1 MGWKNKNPANRPWRA
16 SQDGGG
22 ASANAARWH
31 IWPGSWSS
39 PRSQAKAKAGPP
51 ARYDQVQVQNNASH
65 VDRRAPGGPPGLA
78 EGRDGLMQGVQKALT
93 ASKRCD
99 TKIRR
104 LLETKELRQT
114 QWAQWRQQ
122 TVANFMKQ
130 KRLYEADLARIDE
143 EVAALQTQGEEAARQ
158 MTELV
163 VHGPPAMET
172 AGPTADEEEA
182 WGAALEQANV
192 DPPMMDF
199 MRQAYAAAQAAA
211 QATRQQHTEGQQRLG
226 QHGLGIMP
234 AQMMER
240 LVGCPPPMQYVPPPA
255 PPAPPTSHP
264 PMETTET
271 RRLEPSSLGPPP
283 AMVPTDAAALG
294 TAVPQGYAAI
304 SPSQQRIRAEPYPPT
319 SPLPNLPS
327 RPEENRA
334 PTPVP
339 EGPVPPDTGS
349 GGLPQRDG
357 IKDTSK
363 HPPAKVAPTGL
374 SLGQKLEA
382 KREAARGTAMQPFR
396 KNLNAAAEPVVAVDA
411 NTGEP
416 PGHALDD
423 IQTVDEELDGASPGF
438 ANLE

>member
-1 MGWKNKNPANRPWRA
+1 
-16 SQDGGG
+16 
-22 ASANAARWH
+22 
-31 IWPGSWSS
+31 
-39 PRSQAKAKAGPP
+39 
-51 ARYDQVQVQNNASH
+51 
-65 VDRRAPGGPPGLA
+65 
-78 EGRDGLMQGVQKALT
+78 MQGVQKALT

-104 LLETKELRQT
+104 LLETRELRQA
-114 QWAQWRQQ
+114 QWVQWRQQ

-143 EVAALQTQGEEAARQ
+143 EVAASQTQGEEAARQ

-172 AGPTADEEEA
+172 TGPTADEEAA

-199 MRQAYAAAQAAA
+199 MRQAYAAAQAA
-211 QATRQQHTEGQQRLG
+211 RQQQAEGQQRAG

-234 AQMMER
+234 AQMMEL
-240 LVGCPPPMQYVPPPA
+240 LVGCPPPIQHAPPPA
-255 PPAPPTSHP
+255 PPAPPASHP
-264 PMETTET
+264 PIVTTDT
-271 RRLEPSSLGPPP
+271 RRLEATPHGYPPP
-283 AMVPTDAAALG
+283 VMSVD
-294 TAVPQGYAAI
+294 TATTGNVVSQGYAAI
-304 SPSQQRIRAEPYPPT
+304 SPSQQHVRAEPYPPA
-319 SPLPNLPS
+319 SPLPSLPS
-327 RPEENRA
+327 RPEEHKA
-334 PTPVP
+334 SVPVP
-339 EGPVPPDTGS
+339 EGPAPPDTGS

-357 IKDTSK
+357 VKEASK
-363 HPPAKVAPTGL
+363 QPPAKVASTGP

-382 KREAARGTAMQPFR
+382 KREAARGTALQPFR
-396 KNLNAAAEPVVAVDA
+396 QNQHTTAAPVAADTDA

-423 IQTVDEELDGASPGF
+423 IQDVDEELNGASPGF